1 MKIILGTVQFGKN
14 YGISNYKGRTRND
27 EINKILQLAYKN
39 KINTL
44 DTAFCYGV
52 SEKIIGQYI
61 YDNPDQSWE
70 IISKGSSLKN
80 FYKSLELLG
89 NSLTTYLAHDVNE
102 FLSDKELQN
111 NLYGLK
117 ENSLVKKIGVSVYNA
132 DEIVEVL
139 NNCDVDIIQLPI
151 NILDHRLIK
160 SGLLKK
166 VKDMGVEVHARSI
179 FLQGLLFL
187 SKKKLIE
194 MFPDVIQSINKIKEI
209 AEANSLKISDLALL
223 FVNDNIHIDK
233 LVIGVNNIEQL
244 KNNIK
249 ALKISFNKDIS
260 NQILN
265 NIDYMNE
272 KTLNPTLWD
281 K

>member
-14 YGISNYKGRTRND
+14 YGISNYKGRTGDD

-44 DTAFCYGV
+44 DTAFCYGK
-52 SEKIIGQYI
+52 SEKIISQYI
-61 YDNPDQSWE
+61 YNNPNQNWE
-70 IISKGSSLKN
+70 IISKGSSMKN

-111 NLYGLK
+111 NLYDLK

-132 DEIVEVL
+132 DEIVDVL

-166 VKDMGVEVHARSI
+166 VKDMGIEVHARSI
-179 FLQGLLFL
+179 F
-187 SKKKLIE
+187 
-194 MFPDVIQSINKIKEI
+194 
-209 AEANSLKISDLALL
+209 
-223 FVNDNIHIDK
+223 
-233 LVIGVNNIEQL
+233 
-244 KNNIK
+244 
-249 ALKISFNKDIS
+249 
-260 NQILN
+260 
-265 NIDYMNE
+265 
-272 KTLNPTLWD
+272 
-281 K
+281 